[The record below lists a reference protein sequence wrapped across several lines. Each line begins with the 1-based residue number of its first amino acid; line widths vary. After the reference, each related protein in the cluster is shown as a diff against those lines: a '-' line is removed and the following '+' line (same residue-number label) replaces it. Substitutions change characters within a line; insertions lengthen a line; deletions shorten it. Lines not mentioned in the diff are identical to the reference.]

1 MGVRVRG
8 RGRRAEVAIGQLGD
22 WRIGWTLGDAVI
34 GVERRWGS
42 KGGGLTNKGPI

>member
-1 MGVRVRG
+1 LGVRVRG

-22 WRIGWTLGDAVI
+22 WRIGWTLGDEVF

-42 KGGGLTNKGPI
+42 NGGGLTNKGPT